1 MQAFG
6 VVFPVAGKGLSEVIP
21 VYLVIFGDTHVG
33 VDSNCKTVV
42 PKKQADLNVKKTE
55 PGEALTQKSLTPAF
69 LVFPP

>member
-1 MQAFG
+1 MQAIG

-21 VYLVIFGDTHVG
+21 VYLVIFGDTQVG